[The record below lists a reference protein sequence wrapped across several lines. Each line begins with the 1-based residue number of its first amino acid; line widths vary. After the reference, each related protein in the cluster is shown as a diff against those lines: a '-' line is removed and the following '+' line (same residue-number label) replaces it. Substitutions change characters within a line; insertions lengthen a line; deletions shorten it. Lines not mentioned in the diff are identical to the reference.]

1 MTYTVKNV
9 KTFESPDGGGY
20 NATLYLGKTKVAY
33 IHDGGYGGAP
43 EYDWVDTVIK
53 GEINPN
59 RHFSN
64 DFYAFLKTHKIPD
77 FEWSEEKGRFV
88 DTDEMI
94 IASDELFIGNL
105 VNDFLDAKFWKARLK
120 KKVYFLEDG
129 EIFSC
134 RATPSELDEVRKVFN
149 EKFPNRKI
157 LNGLPIEEVLAIT
170 KDA

>member
-9 KTFESPDGGGY
+9 KTFETPDGGGY
-20 NATLYLGKTKVAY
+20 NATLYLGKTKVAN

-105 VNDFLDAKFWKARLK
+105 VNDFLDAKWWKGRLK
-120 KKVYFLEDG
+120 KKIFYLENG
-129 EIFSC
+129 EVFSVKVP
-134 RATPSELDEVRKVFN
+134 PSEIERVREVFN
-149 EKFPNRKI
+149 EKYPNRKI
-157 LNGLPIEEVLAIT
+157 MNDLPIEEVLAIA